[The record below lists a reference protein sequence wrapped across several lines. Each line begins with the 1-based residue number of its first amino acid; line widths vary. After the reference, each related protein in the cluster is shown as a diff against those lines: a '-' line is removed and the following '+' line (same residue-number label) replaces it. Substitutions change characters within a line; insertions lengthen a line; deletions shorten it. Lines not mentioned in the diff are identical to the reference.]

1 MFDLVFMKSLRA
13 RSQRFNGKRKGILLK
28 SSMFQKDGV
37 FFISDC
43 GRVSLSCVIDD
54 SNTGITWKEKIYLF
68 I

>member
-1 MFDLVFMKSLRA
+1 M
-13 RSQRFNGKRKGILLK
+13 
-28 SSMFQKDGV
+28 V
-37 FFISDC
+37 FFSISDC